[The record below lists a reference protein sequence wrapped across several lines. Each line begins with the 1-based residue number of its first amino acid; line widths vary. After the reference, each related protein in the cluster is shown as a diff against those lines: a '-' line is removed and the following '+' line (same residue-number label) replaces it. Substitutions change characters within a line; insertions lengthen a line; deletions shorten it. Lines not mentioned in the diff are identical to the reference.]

1 MAKSEVKIGAILS
14 YITILLNTLIGIFY
28 TPFLTHMLGQSEYG
42 LYSLVASVISYITIL
57 DFGFGNAITVYTSKY
72 IAKNDSI
79 GMKKLNG
86 MFLIVYT
93 SIGIIAAMVG
103 VFIIFNIE
111 RLFSQT
117 MTIDEIETAKILMT
131 ILTFNVAITFPFS
144 LFSNIITA
152 YEKFIFSKTLNI
164 IRIAALPLCMTPL
177 LLTGFKSISLAILT
191 TLINVVVILANT
203 WYCYKKIHIK
213 FSFKHF
219 DKILFLEIISYSFF
233 IFLNQIVDKIN
244 WGLNNFI
251 LGAICGTTAV
261 AVYSVALQFNNMY
274 LSFSTAISSVM
285 LPKVSKMEA
294 NKASDEDFTE
304 IFIKTGRV
312 QYFIMGLIITG
323 FIIFGKQFI
332 ILLFGNEYVDAYI
345 IACILMIP
353 VTVPLIQ
360 NVGLSIMQAKNKF
373 QFRAVMSIVV
383 ALLSIILSVILAK
396 PYGGIGASIGTGAS
410 FLIFNFIIMN
420 IYYWKVININI
431 FQFWKEIIKISI
443 PIVIL
448 FSLSLII
455 ISWIN
460 YNGIIWFIFE
470 ILLYACLYVVLIW
483 VFSLND
489 YEKQLLIK
497 PINSLIYTIKTL
509 I

>member
-203 WYCYKKIHIK
+203 
-213 FSFKHF
+213 
-219 DKILFLEIISYSFF
+219 
-233 IFLNQIVDKIN
+233 
-244 WGLNNFI
+244 
-251 LGAICGTTAV
+251 
-261 AVYSVALQFNNMY
+261 
-274 LSFSTAISSVM
+274 
-285 LPKVSKMEA
+285 
-294 NKASDEDFTE
+294 
-304 IFIKTGRV
+304 
-312 QYFIMGLIITG
+312 
-323 FIIFGKQFI
+323 
-332 ILLFGNEYVDAYI
+332 
-345 IACILMIP
+345 
-353 VTVPLIQ
+353 
-360 NVGLSIMQAKNKF
+360 
-373 QFRAVMSIVV
+373 
-383 ALLSIILSVILAK
+383 
-396 PYGGIGASIGTGAS
+396 
-410 FLIFNFIIMN
+410 
-420 IYYWKVININI
+420 
-431 FQFWKEIIKISI
+431 
-443 PIVIL
+443 
-448 FSLSLII
+448 
-455 ISWIN
+455 
-460 YNGIIWFIFE
+460 
-470 ILLYACLYVVLIW
+470 
-483 VFSLND
+483 
-489 YEKQLLIK
+489 
-497 PINSLIYTIKTL
+497 
-509 I
+509 